1 MSAAQNRKN
10 KRDGTAYESAIV
22 NYFRSRGFEADRLR
36 TSGKEDE
43 GDIAVRDKVGTVA
56 IIEAKAGKNVRPRYW
71 YEEEAVPEAKKY
83 TDRRSLLEPP
93 MPVLAMKSHNKSIG
107 KSLIVIS
114 LDDYADLLGGSA

>member
-1 MSAAQNRKN
+1 M
-10 KRDGTAYESAIV
+10 
-22 NYFRSRGFEADRLR
+22 
-36 TSGKEDE
+36 
-43 GDIAVRDKVGTVA
+43 GTVA
-56 IIEAKAGKNVRPRYW
+56 IIEAKAGKNVRPRWW

-114 LDDYADLLGGSA
+114 LDDYTDLLGGSA